1 LPECLH
7 DSWPEC
13 LPECLPGSLPDSWTE
28 CLPECLPE
36 SLPDSLP
43 DSLPELSVSVAEWS
57 QCVRGQ
63 DCPVGASWNGTQC
76 TCNTWFYR
84 EHGACVECPLHHIC
98 LNKSRRAVA
107 EFDPGLRT
115 LSTRTVLFEDSVCAP
130 GMFHTSHTDVCKP
143 CPRYFFCPSE
153 RITGLPNVVRCA
165 ENQFT
170 YDTGAESSSECVCL
184 GWLQNV
190 SG

>member
-1 LPECLH
+1 
-7 DSWPEC
+7 
-13 LPECLPGSLPDSWTE
+13 
-28 CLPECLPE
+28 
-36 SLPDSLP
+36 
-43 DSLPELSVSVAEWS
+43 
-57 QCVRGQ
+57 VRGQ
-63 DCPVGASWNGTQC
+63 DCPVGASWNSTQC

-153 RITGLPNVVRCA
+153 RVTGLPNVVRCA

-184 GWLQNV
+184 AGFKMFLDDKSVQCLPCTEGQGCQDSSIVEELCHHRIKWLLLVTTCVCVNQALKC
-190 SG
+190 